1 MFHSERRPQV
11 GMRQREVWLQSNC
24 LPVFCNGAVQ
34 VAFGFHHKTYL
45 VVRLGVARIHT
56 ESAPVFSYGA
66 VKIILGHERIA
77 FHHVRGAGICC
88 GWRRR
93 NSQEDRQSHY
103 AQFHK
108 ARDEGRPYNTH
119 VAIIKAAGNEQPFHR
134 RLCAATDISRTST
147 PWRTLIEETG
157 EHYGQF
163 VVRYGANNMV
173 PPAPR
178 CRLSFGLRTRRVLVQ
193 THPPKPGIIQ
203 SADMVWINS
212 M

>member
-93 NSQEDRQSHY
+93 NSQEDRQSRY

-119 VAIIKAAGNEQPFHR
+119 VAIIKAAGNEHPFIEDCVLLR
-134 RLCAATDISRTST
+134 ISLDPASYARS
-147 PWRTLIEETG
+147 
-157 EHYGQF
+157 
-163 VVRYGANNMV
+163 VRDVMPLRY
-173 PPAPR
+173 APFAKTAR
-178 CRLSFGLRTRRVLVQ
+178 EPESQIWGITKDKNG
-193 THPPKPGIIQ
+193 KPGRFHLKRK
-203 SADMVWINS
+203 SEGV
-212 M
+212 